1 MIGDSRDKKNL
12 FYSGIW
18 IWKKGEK
25 HGEDTT
31 RRKGNGKRPFRS
43 DDPIQIRICPN
54 WPAQST
60 PFTGGNNNRHCEHT
74 LRAKRGTMNKRKKSG
89 TGLCCIGFSAV
100 NPACGR
106 KERRRESRGR
116 KAWRR
121 RRRRRPCWKI
131 TRVVKILYPSRGIP
145 VARLHLFLPS
155 GFIPF
160 WSHLDSFKDLK
171 IRFPPGAR
179 PPTKVTKTQKIPIK
193 NYH

>member
-1 MIGDSRDKKNL
+1 
-12 FYSGIW
+12 
-18 IWKKGEK
+18 
-25 HGEDTT
+25 
-31 RRKGNGKRPFRS
+31 
-43 DDPIQIRICPN
+43 
-54 WPAQST
+54 
-60 PFTGGNNNRHCEHT
+60 
-74 LRAKRGTMNKRKKSG
+74 MNKRKKSG

-121 RRRRRPCWKI
+121 KRRRRRPCWKI

-145 VARLHLFLPS
+145 VARLQIHLFLPS

-171 IRFPPGAR
+171 IRFPPPSL
-179 PPTKVTKTQKIPIK
+179 PPSLVPEPERCRIKDELETLLVLYSTLLYCLRHASSPFAFLLFCTFPINSSLHRSEFLK
-193 NYH
+193 PVPRSPRII